1 MNNQNISFTNTN
13 SNEKEKKETLNLF
26 KRKREVKKS
35 MILNMKR
42 EEIISNDKKAE
53 NIIDNIISEKNIAL
67 NEIINIPISE
77 KYPFDGYLFS
87 YIIQKQFKSEKDLYF
102 LIHFLKFYDAFNDL
116 LKKMYNIEEKIF
128 LFNQIINK
136 IIIETKEEND
146 ILYKTGEISEKF
158 YFLLKGSVIRLNVR
172 QYEVNMNK
180 FEYFL
185 YMKYLYKLDENKL
198 LNLILKENE
207 EVFDKYEL
215 LYFILGDKSI
225 KYSGEYLKQIRNME
239 ESYVTQRLIPNEML
253 EMNYNNDK
261 KIVLFET
268 EKTLDDVLKG
278 DYVISLTE
286 GNIKKINVGIKDYLE
301 NLNPIEFE
309 GGNDDLIKNNVTLFT
324 YDIDKEINV
333 GEHLEE
339 LDSKKIQK
347 RNSTII
353 CNKDCIFGV
362 IIKKDYISCL
372 KITQT
377 KFHKN
382 DINFLISNELFSMM
396 NFREFDNNYYHL
408 FEYKKLHEKHS
419 LFEQGEI
426 SNKIFFLKKGEICVT
441 FEGSFNDIYRII
453 SLKGGPKNR
462 KSLDIN
468 YIKRFHSINLDENI
482 FRQKHKFTIFK
493 IKENFPIGLNDFLD
507 EENDFKILFNAY
519 CIMDSEVFMISKENF
534 DEILFREN
542 EVRKIEKNYV
552 IKRKKILIDELNAL
566 KNGLIQN
573 YISEKFNI
581 KLELP
586 YLFNDS
592 PLLSKSKSNKK
603 SYLTKLTKP
612 KKKKFNQ
619 LKLDT
624 KMNGELLIEM
634 SKAIRT
640 KMEKEN
646 IENQKYKYL
655 NSENNKTF
663 RSIFDNN
670 NLILKSN
677 STYRTNDNNK
687 IRNIKDLSVSNK
699 FNNDILKLMINDN
712 DKNTINFRKRNEKI
726 IIDPYDKIYNTLKN
740 DEKNKNTDFSY
751 LNLLWPPH
759 PNKQISKSNRNIFN
773 KKLHKL
779 NFINKSLTKLD
790 NELYKN
796 ENVECNKNLISS
808 MKIITKNKD
817 INKKQKIVH
826 DEYDEFQLIKFLKVN
841 DKLNQ
846 IFEKVNIENN
856 SSNLNKKEK
865 INGIP
870 IIFPKII
877 K

>member
-53 NIIDNIISEKNIAL
+53 NIIDNIISKKNIAL

-586 YLFNDS
+586 YLFDDS

-817 INKKQKIVH
+817 INKKQKIV
-826 DEYDEFQLIKFLKVN
+826 YDEFQLIKFLKVN